1 MSTTRLKDKSIT
13 EGYLAGGAALIVAV
27 LWTVFD
33 AFHPLIILPLYII
46 AIFCL
51 FLSTRWLI
59 TKEKAKKNGV

>member
-13 EGYLAGGAALIVAV
+13 EGYLAGSAALLIAI

-33 AFHPLIILPLYII
+33 AFHPLLILPLYLI
-46 AIFCL
+46 ALFCF

-59 TKEKAKKNGV
+59 AKKKAKKNSV

>member
-1 MSTTRLKDKSIT
+1 MSTTKLKDKSIT

-33 AFHPLIILPLYII
+33 AFHPLIILPLYLM

-51 FLSTRWLI
+51 SLSTFWLLSEKK
-59 TKEKAKKNGV
+59 TKKEGV

>member
-1 MSTTRLKDKSIT
+1 MSTSKLKDKSIT
-13 EGYLAGGAALIVAV
+13 EGYLAGGAALLVAV

-59 TKEKAKKNGV
+59 AKEKDKKNGV